1 MKNVPGVFPG
11 PYIELRI
18 MTNVVLL
25 TLFPMSDIN
34 DIEESAY
41 ILTLQVASQK
51 SIILINE
58 RRSRR

>member
-11 PYIELRI
+11 PHIMLRI

-25 TLFPMSDIN
+25 TLFPMSDIS